1 MRQHTD
7 QLTLGLKAGSTSA
20 FKLPRWLVWG
30 SIIVSMLLVTGYYY
44 LPRAPVNLGRGNNMA
59 DSGLYSRW
67 AAGEVIVLVR
77 HGERCDSSVNEC
89 LGPSD
94 GITVLGSSISS
105 AVGQGFMQLGMESAD
120 VYASPAIR
128 TVQTAQSM
136 FGSPASVERWV
147 HDCNETLVDQALARK
162 KDKRN
167 MILITHSG
175 CISEVE
181 ALHGYPSAP
190 KSKYASALFIAVDSR
205 GNASLRGIL
214 NPGDWAKIAASER

>member
-1 MRQHTD
+1 MKHHTD
-7 QLTLGLKAGSTSA
+7 QLTLGLKTESAST
-20 FKLPRWLVWG
+20 FKFHRWLIWG
-30 SIIVSMLLVTGYYY
+30 SIIASMLLVASYYY
-44 LPRAPVNLGRGNNMA
+44 LPCAPVNLGRGDNMA

-89 LGPSD
+89 LGPSA

-136 FGSPASVERWV
+136 FGSSVSTERWV

-167 MILITHSG
+167 MILVTHSG

-205 GNASLRGIL
+205 GHPSLRGIL
-214 NPGDWAKIAASER
+214 NPEDWAKIAVPKQ